1 MQFYQMHLTISI
13 AMQREENC
21 QYLYLHEIFMLE
33 KNGEY
38 LRVAQDRAIFHVVKS
53 QKIKF

>member
-1 MQFYQMHLTISI
+1 
-13 AMQREENC
+13 
-21 QYLYLHEIFMLE
+21 MLE

-53 QKIKF
+53 QKIKFWPDFITLSRKVINKLTLKLW